1 MSPKLTRGPLLPTP
15 PEASAAALPWAPQ
28 VSARHEWYA
37 LRWPLLSWSL
47 LAWARRL
54 VCLSGIRSVVG
65 GAASVTPALHTRWR
79 PGAGVLAGV
88 LLVLLLVVPGAS
100 PAWAGLDDDR
110 YDGNIFALY
119 AGNGSLVPPRSTLAE
134 ARADGRVAVV
144 IYYLDDSSVSKRF
157 APVVSELQR
166 QWGNSIELIPLVT
179 DPLQDRKAEGADD
192 PASYWKGTIPQVVVF
207 DRAGKVVFDASGS
220 VSSDAIN
227 SAVSRATGIPL
238 PAGANALTTESFNEL
253 NAEVVPVRP

>member
-1 MSPKLTRGPLLPTP
+1 MSPKLIRGPLLPTP

-28 VSARHEWYA
+28 VGAQHVRFAPRLPLTSWLGMAWRRFA
-37 LRWPLLSWSL
+37 L
-47 LAWARRL
+47 
-54 VCLSGIRSVVG
+54 CLSRIGGEVVG
-65 GAASVTPALHTRWR
+65 DVSGTGSFDFRRWR
-79 PGAGVLAGV
+79 GPGVLAGV
-88 LLVLLLVVPGAS
+88 LLVLLLVLPGAA

-179 DPLQDRKAEGADD
+179 DPLQNRKAEGADD
-192 PASYWKGTIPQVVVF
+192 PATYWKGTIPQVVVF
-207 DRAGKVVFDASGS
+207 DRAGKVAFDASGA
-220 VSSDAIN
+220 VGSDAIN
-227 SAVSRATGIPL
+227 DAVSRATGIPL

-253 NAEVVPVRP
+253 NAEVVPARP

>member
-1 MSPKLTRGPLLPTP
+1 MSATLLRDPLLPLP
-15 PEASAAALPWAPQ
+15 PEASAAALPW
-28 VSARHEWYA
+28 SAAGPRRRA
-37 LRWPLLSWSL
+37 LAWLAGLL
-47 LAWARRL
+47 LALLLWL
-54 VCLSGIRSVVG
+54 
-65 GAASVTPALHTRWR
+65 
-79 PGAGVLAGV
+79 PGAT
-88 LLVLLLVVPGAS
+88 

-179 DPLQDRKAEGADD
+179 DPLQNRRAEGPDD

-207 DRAGKVVFDASGS
+207 DRGGKVVFDASGAVGS
-220 VSSDAIN
+220 AAIN
-227 SAVSRATGIPL
+227 DAVSRATGLPL
-238 PAGANALTTESFNEL
+238 APGAPALATESFNEL
-253 NAEVVPVRP
+253 NAEVVPARP

>member
-1 MSPKLTRGPLLPTP
+1 MSPKLIRGPLLPTP
-15 PEASAAALPWAPQ
+15 PEASAAALTRVLEAG
-28 VSARHEWYA
+28 SRAERHP
-37 LRWPLLSWSL
+37 LRLPLASL
-47 LAWARRL
+47 HRVWCRL
-54 VCLSGIRSVVG
+54 TACLSCVQAESAGDG
-65 GAASVTPALHTRWR
+65 PGAATGISRYRPLACGVAGVVLALLLLL
-79 PGAGVLAGV
+79 PGAA
-88 LLVLLLVVPGAS
+88 

-179 DPLQDRKAEGADD
+179 DPLQDRKAAGPDD
-192 PASYWKGTIPQVVVF
+192 PATYWKGTIPQVVVF
-207 DRAGKVVFDASGS
+207 DRSGKVVFDASGA
-220 VSSDAIN
+220 VGSDAIN
-227 SAVSRATGIPL
+227 DAISRATGIPL
-238 PAGANALTTESFNEL
+238 AAGAPSLTTESFNEL
-253 NAEVVPVRP
+253 NAEVVPTRP